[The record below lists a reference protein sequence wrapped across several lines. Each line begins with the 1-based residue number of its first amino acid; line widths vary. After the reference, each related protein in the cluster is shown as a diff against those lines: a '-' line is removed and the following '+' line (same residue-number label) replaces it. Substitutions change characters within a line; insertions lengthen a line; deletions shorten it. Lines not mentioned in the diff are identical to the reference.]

1 MNKIRKI
8 AAMCMLGAMLF
19 QHIGITAYAA
29 EQSTKEQV
37 FPSGV
42 QYSDIESTIEKYV
55 SDNSETTAGMS
66 VAVYDENGVIYKDNF
81 GYEDKENSQ
90 KVDNYTVF
98 DWGSVSKLLVWISA
112 MQLVEQGKLDLEE
125 DIQTYLPEDFL
136 KNLTYDKK
144 ITMLDLMNHQAGF
157 QEMYIGTQTTNKDE
171 VVSLEEALSS
181 HQPKQVYEP
190 GTVTAYSNWGAS
202 LAAYIVQNIS
212 KTDYADYVHQNIF
225 EPLGMNHTSIGSA
238 LDDNEWVKRQR
249 KDLVCYDINGDKLD
263 GLKMCYVILYPA
275 GSAVGTVDDF
285 LTFARAITPNDN
297 TPCPLFKK
305 QETSELM
312 YTPTSY
318 YGDSGVPNNYHG
330 FFANQNG
337 VETLGHGGNTFGC
350 SSMIQ
355 FDPDS
360 GVGMVV
366 MTNQAHERVY
376 NYDMYELVFGKFADS
391 ELAEIDREV
400 PQGFVSSARS
410 IKEGPLSFVNVMSIT
425 GYSEEDLNY
434 WWYQDGNYIYG
445 GYGDCFISTG
455 EIIAK
460 LVCLLLFIL
469 SGVYGIIT
477 LIGGGLIC
485 SPIQKAVRKRKGIE
499 KNHPFRKWNYAM
511 SGIMAVIITD
521 FLVIFMR
528 LSSGMTSGD
537 LGNATGYMIQSGII
551 AVMSVGLI
559 ICLVSGLIYLFKK
572 GVADTK
578 AEMVKYYITAFMSIC
593 TLVSVFLFDMYQ
605 FWAI

>member
-1 MNKIRKI
+1 MKRIRKI
-8 AAMCMLGAMLF
+8 AAMCMLGVMLF
-19 QHIGITAYAA
+19 QHTGITAYAA

-55 SDNSETTAGMS
+55 SDNAETTVGMS
-66 VAVYDENGVIYKDNF
+66 VAVYDENGVIYKNNF

-90 KVDNYTVF
+90 KVDSYSVF

-112 MQLVEQGKLDLEE
+112 MQLVEQGSLDLEE

-157 QEMYIGTQTTNKDE
+157 QEMYIGMQTTNKDE
-171 VVSLEEALSS
+171 LVSLEEALSS

-212 KTDYADYVHQNIF
+212 KTDYADYVRKNIF
-225 EPLGMNHTSIGSA
+225 EPLGINHTSMDPA
-238 LDDNEWVKRQR
+238 LDDSEWIKRQR
-249 KDLVCYDINGDKLD
+249 EDLVCYDTNGNKLD
-263 GLKMCYVILYPA
+263 GLEMCYVILYPA

-285 LTFARAITPNDN
+285 ITFAQAITPNDN
-297 TPCPLFKK
+297 NPCPLFEK
-305 QETSELM
+305 QETLELM

-366 MTNQAHERVY
+366 MTNQAHEQVY

-391 ELAEIDREV
+391 ELAEIYREM
-400 PQGFVSSARS
+400 PQGLVSPARS
-410 IKEGPLSFVNVMSIT
+410 IKEGPLSFISVMSIT
-425 GYSEEDLNY
+425 GYSEEDLNS
-434 WWYQDGNYIYG
+434 WWYQYGDYMYG
-445 GYGDCFISTG
+445 GYGDYFISTG

-469 SGVYGIIT
+469 SGVYGIVT

-485 SPIQKAVRKRKGIE
+485 SPLQKAVRKRKGIE
-499 KNHPFRKWNYAM
+499 KNHPFRKWNYTM
-511 SGIMAVIITD
+511 SGIMAVIIAD

-528 LSSGMTSGD
+528 LNSGMTSGD
-537 LGNATGYMIQSGII
+537 MGNATGYMIQSGII
-551 AVMSVGLI
+551 AVMSVALI

-578 AEMVKYYITAFMSIC
+578 AEKVKYYITAFMSIC